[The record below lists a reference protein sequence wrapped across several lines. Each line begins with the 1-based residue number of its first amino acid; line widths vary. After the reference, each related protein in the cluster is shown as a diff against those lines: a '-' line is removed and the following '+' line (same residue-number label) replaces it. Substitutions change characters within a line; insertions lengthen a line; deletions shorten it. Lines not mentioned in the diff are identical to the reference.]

1 MTRLR
6 IGELA
11 KRSGLS
17 VETLRYYERRGLI
30 PPPERLA
37 SGYRSFP
44 EQTLDRLVFIKR
56 SKELGFSLDEIAEL
70 LQLEIDPSIGAAE
83 VKGRVDSKIAMIER
97 KIADLKQLQGS
108 LQRLSNLCCGEGSL
122 SDCPILEYLH
132 QPESTGDD

>member
-1 MTRLR
+1 MPRLR

-44 EQTLDRLVFIKR
+44 EDTLDRLVFIKR

-70 LQLEIDPSIGAAE
+70 LQLEIDPGIGAAE
-83 VKGRVDSKIAMIER
+83 VKARVDSKIAMVER
-97 KIADLKQLQGS
+97 KIDDLKQLQGS
-108 LQRLSNLCCGEGSL
+108 LIRLSSLCCGEGSL

-132 QPESTGDD
+132 QPELPDSD